1 MAESKERCSFC
12 NREESDDRLL
22 IGSKDMTCF
31 ICQDCFNL
39 LKEEFDEESS
49 HKTDVVNWKELTPS
63 KIKAHLDKYII
74 GQERAKKVLSVAVY
88 NHYKMLDYA
97 THDKEVELEKSNIIM
112 VGPTG
117 TGKTAVIK
125 ALAKVLNVPFAIT
138 DATTLTE
145 NGYVGSDPETCI
157 QRLLYAADGDPVKTE
172 TGIVYIDEIDKIACK
187 GENMSI
193 TRDVSGEGVQ
203 QALLKII
210 EGTVVD
216 VPEKGVRKHPNAE
229 TIRVDTSK
237 ILFIVGGAF
246 PGLEKIIKKRK
257 KISSKAKIGFSD
269 GNMEKTANEVPYN
282 DIIDDVTPEDLKKF
296 GIIPELLGRLPIIT
310 PLHELTEEQLCQI
323 LTEPKNALVRQYK
336 EIFKYD
342 DTDLV
347 FEKDALKSIA
357 ARAIKNGT
365 GARGLRAIMESL
377 LLDRMYDIPDL
388 KQKNTLT
395 ITKEEVEN
403 KTKKEAPKHGTG
415 KQTIPAVL
423 RRCKKSGESGTGC
436 TDIAES

>member
-1 MAESKERCSFC
+1 MA
-12 NREESDDRLL
+12 
-22 IGSKDMTCF
+22 
-31 ICQDCFNL
+31 
-39 LKEEFDEESS
+39 
-49 HKTDVVNWKELTPS
+49 
-63 KIKAHLDKYII
+63 
-74 GQERAKKVLSVAVY
+74 
-88 NHYKMLDYA
+88 
-97 THDKEVELEKSNIIM
+97 
-112 VGPTG
+112 
-117 TGKTAVIK
+117 
-125 ALAKVLNVPFAIT
+125 
-138 DATTLTE
+138 
-145 NGYVGSDPETCI
+145 
-157 QRLLYAADGDPVKTE
+157 KTE
-172 TGIVYIDEIDKIACK
+172 TGIIYIDEIDKIACK

-210 EGTVVD
+210 EGTIVD

-257 KISSKAKIGFSD
+257 KIASKAKIGFVD
-269 GNMEKTANEVPYN
+269 GDVQKTADEIKYNE
-282 DIIDDVTPEDLKKF
+282 IIDEVSPEDLKKF

-310 PLHELTEEQLCQI
+310 PLHELTEDQLCQI

-347 FEKDALKSIA
+347 FEKDALKLIA

-377 LLDRMYDIPDL
+377 LLDKMYEIPDV
-388 KQKNTLT
+388 KQQTTLT
-395 ITKEEVEN
+395 ITKEIVDN
-403 KTKKEAPKHGTG
+403 KIKKEVSKYNGTG
-415 KQTIPAVL
+415 KPAISTVL
-423 RRCKKSGESGTGC
+423 RRRQEPGESGAGLP
-436 TDIAES
+436 DAAEG

>member
-1 MAESKERCSFC
+1 
-12 NREESDDRLL
+12 
-22 IGSKDMTCF
+22 
-31 ICQDCFNL
+31 
-39 LKEEFDEESS
+39 
-49 HKTDVVNWKELTPS
+49 
-63 KIKAHLDKYII
+63 
-74 GQERAKKVLSVAVY
+74 
-88 NHYKMLDYA
+88 
-97 THDKEVELEKSNIIM
+97 
-112 VGPTG
+112 
-117 TGKTAVIK
+117 
-125 ALAKVLNVPFAIT
+125 
-138 DATTLTE
+138 
-145 NGYVGSDPETCI
+145 
-157 QRLLYAADGDPVKTE
+157 
-172 TGIVYIDEIDKIACK
+172 
-187 GENMSI
+187 MSI

-403 KTKKEAPKHGTG
+403 KMKKEAPKYGTG
-415 KQTIPAVL
+415 KQTIPTVL
-423 RRCKKSGESGTGC
+423 RRCKKPGESGTGC